1 MFKKISFAIIIFTL
15 LFTFITATARDIV
28 IDSSASSGSVE
39 ALATISDI
47 TDSHITLEV
56 YGQIGLDDEIKL
68 VETIKLKKF
77 SYSYCD
83 DHARSYNSPKIGDN
97 VYIGI
102 KESGNGYEISSFAYK
117 TDTVDIRTLNILAP
131 VDMEN
136 EECMAELVA
145 RAYHIRSNGAQ
156 KEFVVDENNV
166 LYAKKDGQE
175 IKIYPTDSKTT
186 LPVKLINSD
195 GKIVSNEK
203 KHDVLA
209 INTEAPFNFFEPIDK
224 DLILARRIVA
234 VGIILTGLIIGMLI
248 IYFSTTKRK
257 SYKK

>member
-1 MFKKISFAIIIFTL
+1 MFKKLVFPIIISTL
-15 LFTFITATARDIV
+15 VFTFITSYAKDII
-28 IDSSASSGSVE
+28 IDNTLNNSTE

-47 TDSHITLEV
+47 TDSHITIEV
-56 YGQIGLDDEIKL
+56 YGQIGIKDNIKL

-77 SYSYCD
+77 TYSYCEN
-83 DHARSYNSPKIGDN
+83 HARSYNTPKIGDN
-97 VYIGI
+97 VYISI
-102 KESGNGYEISSFAYK
+102 KQSGNSYELASFAYK
-117 TDTVDIRTLNILAP
+117 TDTVDLRTLNILVP

-136 EECMAELVA
+136 EDCMSELVA

-156 KEFVVDENNV
+156 KEFVVDENNI
-166 LYAKKDGQE
+166 LYAKKDGEE
-175 IKIYPTDSKTT
+175 IKIYPTDSKSS
-186 LPVKLINSD
+186 LPVKIINSE

-234 VGIILTGLIIGMLI
+234 VGILLAGLIIGMLI

>member
-1 MFKKISFAIIIFTL
+1 MFKKISFSVIIFTL
-15 LFTFITATARDIV
+15 FFTFITSYAKDI
-28 IDSSASSGSVE
+28 IINNSSVSDSVE

-56 YGQIGLDDEIKL
+56 YGQIGLKDNVKL
-68 VETIKLKKF
+68 VETIKLKRF
-77 SYSYCD
+77 SYSYCEN
-83 DHARSYNSPKIGDN
+83 HARSYNTPKIGDN
-97 VYIGI
+97 IYISI

-117 TDTVDIRTLNILAP
+117 TDTVDIRTLNILVP

-136 EECMAELVA
+136 EDCIAELVA
-145 RAYHIRSNGAQ
+145 RAYHIRSNGVQ
-156 KEFVVDENNV
+156 KEFIVDENNV
-166 LYAKKDGQE
+166 LYAKKDGEE
-175 IKIYPTDSKTT
+175 IKIYPTDSKSS
-186 LPVKLINSD
+186 LPIKLINSD
-195 GKIVSNEK
+195 GKIVSTEK

-209 INTEAPFNFFEPIDK
+209 INTDAPFDFFEPIDK

-234 VGIILTGLIIGMLI
+234 VGIILAGLIIGMLI